1 VIATPGRLNDF
12 LEGRQVSLTQV
23 SYLVFDEA
31 DRMLDMGFEPQIRK
45 ILHQLPSQRQ
55 TLFYTATWPREVR
68 KLASEFLSNPAIVY
82 IGNTDTL
89 VANKD
94 VTQIVKVL
102 DDMRGEKDSLVQ
114 EIIRNEGHGSRI
126 IIFCS
131 TKRMCDQLERSMSRM
146 VPCSAIHGDKDQNER
161 NRTLAEF
168 KAGTRPIMI
177 ATDVAARG
185 LDVKDVKAV
194 INYDFPG
201 NVEDYVHR
209 IGRTGRAG
217 AKGTAYT
224 FFTRKD
230 AGKASS
236 LVKIMEQAGQ
246 QIPPELLNM
255 ARGGG
260 QVYGSS
266 MQFSSGGGG
275 GGGGYGGSR
284 DSYSSSRDTRDGRG
298 DSRDKDR
305 GYSRRRSRSR
315 SKSRRSRSR
324 SRSGRRSRSRSGDRR
339 R

>member
-1 VIATPGRLNDF
+1 LLSLLGALAFVERRTPRVPSLPGLGSSPRRAEPWELVSPLYSDGSLFLLCISYVLLARL
-12 LEGRQVSLTQV
+12 
-23 SYLVFDEA
+23 
-31 DRMLDMGFEPQIRK
+31 DRLQ
-45 ILHQLPSQRQ
+45 
-55 TLFYTATWPREVR
+55 A
-68 KLASEFLSNPAIVY
+68 
-82 IGNTDTL
+82 
-89 VANKD
+89 
-94 VTQIVKVL
+94 
-102 DDMRGEKDSLVQ
+102 
-114 EIIRNEGHGSRI
+114 GH
-126 IIFCS
+126 
-131 TKRMCDQLERSMSRM
+131 
-146 VPCSAIHGDKDQNER
+146 
-161 NRTLAEF
+161 
-168 KAGTRPIMI
+168 RPVMI

-246 QIPPELLNM
+246 QIPPELLSM

-260 QVYGSS
+260 QVYGST
-266 MQFSSGGGG
+266 MQFSGGG
-275 GGGGYGGSR
+275 GGGGYGGGGGGGYGSSSR
-284 DSYSSSRDTRDGRG
+284 DSYSSSRDTRDGKS

-324 SRSGRRSRSRSGDRR
+324 SRSGKRSRSRSSDRR